1 MGAGRVVSCV
11 ISWLLVVAVIAR
23 HPRAS
28 AWSYVSSIVTWLSG
42 CLEQVNQGRA
52 SVSSDMPGTFPA
64 PWVMVVP
71 DSMLCSLAL
80 PTSVPNM
87 ASQVVAIQK
96 ASACPSKPSSIN
108 PFRPGRYIHLLYRDR
123 SVVSM
128 GNSTEQ
134 ASASHSMPVSQELEA
149 ISTVQ
154 KKCVETTGTPT

>member
-11 ISWLLVVAVIAR
+11 ISWLLVVAIIAR

-42 CLEQVNQGRA
+42 YLEQVNQGRA
-52 SVSSDMPGTFPA
+52 SVSSTERRMPGTFPA
-64 PWVMVVP
+64 PWVMVIP
-71 DSMLCSLAL
+71 DSMICSLAS
-80 PTSVPNM
+80 PISVPNM

-128 GNSTEQ
+128 GCQHCAEDMCGSHWNS
-134 ASASHSMPVSQELEA
+134 
-149 ISTVQ
+149 
-154 KKCVETTGTPT
+154 